1 MKRRG
6 ETSMG
11 KSLAV
16 CCLVFCL
23 LLIPQAALAITK
35 ADVQASGGE
44 TVLMFVGDKGLQLET
59 EYGITSEIGLCVAV
73 REDMTKIG
81 AKYELDSNLTLLLG
95 AVNNAPFLGT
105 NVAMP
110 LDDYMDVVGELT
122 LSLASNRLTAFLEL
136 GLVFDLVNNLDLR
149 GGILAET
156 DQNGKNF
163 SFQIG
168 LGVNY

>member
-1 MKRRG
+1 MR
-6 ETSMG
+6 
-11 KSLAV
+11 KSFIVGFVV
-16 CCLVFCL
+16 CCLFLV
-23 LLIPQAALAITK
+23 PRAALGLAT
-35 ADVQASGGE
+35 ADVRINGGE
-44 TVLMFVGDKGLQLET
+44 TTLMFVGDKGLQLGT
-59 EYGITSEIGLCVAV
+59 EYGITSQVGLCVAV
-73 REDMTKIG
+73 REDWTKIG
-81 AKYELDSNLTLLLG
+81 AKYEIDSNLALLLG
-95 AVNNAPFLGT
+95 AVNNAPFLGA
-105 NVAMP
+105 NVSMP